1 MTLSSRSQSAILL
14 SILSLERVP
23 EMNIP
28 DALLALE
35 SKSIGRDGQP
45 TLGEALVLGL
55 DEWRSGNSD
64 RELRLHLLFL
74 AWYCSIEPSHLTGLD
89 RTTIAS
95 SELEGIFQDVYATFA
110 EVISNDAETLYVV
123 GLMAHL
129 SPWLLGEDVP
139 TWEARSKEFQ
149 KRYRELLPD
158 GISPNRFRG
167 RGAYGDYFAGQAA
180 VEGGY

>member
-1 MTLSSRSQSAILL
+1 M
-14 SILSLERVP
+14 P
-23 EMNIP
+23 NMNIP

-35 SKSIGRDGQP
+35 NISIGRDGEP
-45 TLGEALVLGL
+45 TLGDALVLAL

-74 AWYCSIEPSHLTGLD
+74 AWYCNIEPSHLTGLD
-89 RTTIAS
+89 KTTIAS
-95 SELEGIFQDVYATFA
+95 SELDGIFQDVYTTFA
-110 EVISNDAETLYVV
+110 EEIADDAETLYVV

-139 TWEARSKEFQ
+139 TWEVRSKDFQ
-149 KRYRELLPD
+149 MRYRELLPD
-158 GISPNRFRG
+158 GISPGCFKG

>member
-1 MTLSSRSQSAILL
+1 
-14 SILSLERVP
+14 
-23 EMNIP
+23 MNIP
-28 DALLALE
+28 EALLALE
-35 SKSIGRDGQP
+35 NKSIGRDGEP
-45 TLGEALVLGL
+45 TLGEALVLAL
-55 DEWRSGNSD
+55 DEWRSGNND
-64 RELRLHLLFL
+64 KELRLHLLFL
-74 AWYCSIEPSHLTGLD
+74 AWYCNIEPSHLTGLD
-89 RTTIAS
+89 RTTIARN
-95 SELEGIFQDVYATFA
+95 ELDRIFQDVYATFA
-110 EVISNDAETLYVV
+110 DEISDDAETLYVV

-158 GISPNRFRG
+158 GISPEHFEG